1 MLEIDLY
8 NPRHGARDR
17 SADASLKS
25 DQINNL
31 TARVT
36 PSADPISN

>member
-8 NPRHGARDR
+8 NPRGGARDR

-25 DQINNL
+25 DQIENL
-31 TARVT
+31 AAQVT
-36 PSADPISN
+36 PSGDRNSK